1 MASRIDKKILDKLI
15 LRDHLAMER
24 TTLANQRTLLA
35 YIRTAVSFFGAGIAL
50 VKVIDIPSFI
60 AIGWVFMIASPFTT
74 PEQWILPLLLAFG
87 FFAYQE
93 SKRRVKESL
102 QRLAEDIENK

>member
-1 MASRIDKKILDKLI
+1 
-15 LRDHLAMER
+15 MER

-60 AIGWVFMIASPFTT
+60 AIGWVFMITS
-74 PEQWILPLLLAFG
+74 PLLLAFG

>member
-60 AIGWVFMIASPFTT
+60 AIGWVFMIASP
-74 PEQWILPLLLAFG
+74 LLLAFG

>member
-1 MASRIDKKILDKLI
+1 MASRIDKKILDILI

-50 VKVIDIPSFI
+50 VKVIDIPS
-60 AIGWVFMIASPFTT
+60 
-74 PEQWILPLLLAFG
+74 
-87 FFAYQE
+87 
-93 SKRRVKESL
+93 L
-102 QRLAEDIENK
+102 QGLVS

>member
-24 TTLANQRTLLA
+24 TTLA
-35 YIRTAVSFFGAGIAL
+35 GIAL

-60 AIGWVFMIASPFTT
+60 AIGWVFMIAS
-74 PEQWILPLLLAFG
+74 PLLLAFG

>member
-1 MASRIDKKILDKLI
+1 MATKVDKSILDKLI

-50 VKVIDIPSFI
+50 VKVIDTPSFI
-60 AIGWVFMIASPFTT
+60 AIGWVFMIASPF
-74 PEQWILPLLLAFG
+74 LLALG
-87 FFAYQE
+87 FFAYEE

-102 QRLAEDIENK
+102 LRLGEDIENK